1 MNNLPFQSKKQQ
13 QDQTIVRVVVPSG
26 QGLRREFDYLLP
38 ENYVDNDL
46 RFGMRVLVPF
56 GARKLIGFVVA
67 TQTETTIALD
77 KLKRIIQILDSEPL
91 WPESILELIQWVSA
105 YYHYPLGEV
114 LSQVLPPLLR
124 NDLCQ
129 KKLVKNQ
136 RIKKS
141 IGDIS
146 ESPVVSTKKREF
158 VLNDHQQQA
167 ITAILQTTGFQPF
180 LLDGVTGSGKTE
192 VYFSVIDNV
201 LAQGKQALILV
212 PEINLTP
219 QTIARFSQR
228 FVVPIAIIHSKLTT
242 KERLHFWQQAKNGLT
257 PLVIGT
263 RSAIFTPLRNPGI
276 IIIDEEHD
284 LSFKQQS
291 KLRYS
296 ARDLAIMRGKLENIP
311 VVLGSATPAL
321 ETYNNAWRGRYM
333 HLQLPQRAGNA
344 RSPQFRIVDMRNQKL
359 TEGLAAGLIQAI
371 EKHLDKQGQI
381 LLFLNRRGYA
391 PLLLCNSCGWV
402 ADCKNCDAHLT
413 LHRREQKM
421 HCHHCGAVRDI
432 PTVCG
437 SCGKPSLYALGL
449 GTEKLENLL
458 IKLFP
463 GVTTVRIDRDTTA
476 HKGAIEKMLQSIHSG
491 ESQILVGTQM
501 LAKGHHF
508 PNVTMVA
515 VLNADNGLFSPDFR
529 ASEHL
534 AQLIMQ
540 VAGRAGRDERPG
552 EVYIQ
557 TYYPTHPLLQRL
569 VQQGY
574 QSFARAAVVDREE
587 TMLPPFSFLA
597 LLRVEA
603 IKQERAMQFLNAIKQ
618 YGEQLA
624 SQDVKILGPINAPM
638 ERKANFYQMHLLLQS
653 TNRAALQKLLAKIVD
668 YIGTLKI
675 SSGIKWSLDVDPM
688 EMV

>member
-1 MNNLPFQSKKQQ
+1 MNNLPSNSNKQQ
-13 QDQTIVRVVVPSG
+13 QEQTIVRVVVPSG

-38 ENYVDNDL
+38 ENCADNNL

-56 GARKLIGFVVA
+56 GSRELIGFVVA
-67 TQTETTIALD
+67 TQTESMVAPD

-91 WPESILELIQWVSA
+91 WPESILELIQWVSD

-124 NDLCQ
+124 DNSCQ
-129 KKLVKNQ
+129 EKNVKNQ
-136 RIKKS
+136 KTRKNIKPVYEPS
-141 IGDIS
+141 
-146 ESPVVSTKKREF
+146 VVSNKREF
-158 VLNDHQQQA
+158 VLNEHQQRA
-167 ITAILQTTGFQPF
+167 ITTILQTTGFQPF

-228 FVVPIAIIHSKLTT
+228 FAVPIAIIHSKLAT
-242 KERLHFWQQAKNGLT
+242 KERLHFWQQAKCGQT

-359 TEGLAAGLIQAI
+359 TEGLAADLIQAI

-437 SCGKPSLYALGL
+437 ACGKPSLYALGL

-458 IKLFP
+458 VKLFP

-476 HKGAIEKMLQSIHSG
+476 RKGSIEKMLQSIHSG

-515 VLNADNGLFSPDFR
+515 ILNADNGLFSPDFR

-574 QSFARAAVVDREE
+574 QSFARAAVIDREE
-587 TMLPPFSFLA
+587 AQLPPFSFLA

-603 IKQERAMQFLNAIKQ
+603 RKQECAMQFLNAIKQ
-618 YGEQLA
+618 YSEKLA
-624 SQDVKILGPINAPM
+624 RQDAKILGPINAPM

-653 TNRAALQKLLAKIVD
+653 TNRVALQKLLASMIR

-675 SSGIKWSLDVDPM
+675 SSGIKWSLDVDPI